1 MKVLLLEDDY
11 MLAESMKLL
20 LESENIDVDIVNTA
34 EEAYEKTYNNRYDLY
49 IFDINLQ
56 SDENGIDVLKN
67 LRDADDKTP
76 TIFITALTDIET
88 IKSAFKAGAEDFIKK
103 PFDIEEVLVRIKS
116 KYNKVIIIDDIEY
129 DPENNQIHK
138 DKQLVSLSPVL
149 KNIFKELIK
158 NRSKPVS
165 KDILLQYMEKDSENA
180 LRVNISKLKSRLG
193 LDIKNIRNE
202 IKGRRVINKK
212 SRH

>member
-129 DPENNQIHK
+129 DPENNQIYK

-202 IKGRRVINKK
+202 GYMIE
-212 SRH
+212 

>member
-129 DPENNQIHK
+129 DPENNQIYK

-165 KDILLQYMEKDSENA
+165 KDILLQYMEKESGNA

-202 IKGRRVINKK
+202 GYMIE
-212 SRH
+212 

>member
-20 LESENIDVDIVNTA
+20 LENENIDVDIVNTA

-129 DPENNQIHK
+129 DPENNQIYK

-165 KDILLQYMEKDSENA
+165 KDILLQYMEKDSGNA

-202 IKGRRVINKK
+202 GYMIE
-212 SRH
+212 

>member
-20 LESENIDVDIVNTA
+20 LENENIDVDIVNTA

-129 DPENNQIHK
+129 DPENNQIYK

-202 IKGRRVINKK
+202 GYMIE
-212 SRH
+212 

>member
-34 EEAYEKTYNNRYDLY
+34 EEAYEKTYNNRYNLY

-129 DPENNQIHK
+129 DPENNQIYK

-202 IKGRRVINKK
+202 GYMIE
-212 SRH
+212 